1 MLIMATCILT
11 IYLLLPGISYQ
22 ARDRIYRIF
31 VTKDLS
37 ERIKLWVAAI
47 EIIKARPILG
57 VGVANYGD
65 GRRRFAKEDPKLPA
79 HSNYLQIGAEMGL
92 LGLFAFLWIAIGGV
106 LSSFWIFR
114 GSPNEEIKLLGLGFL
129 GLWIWF
135 LVQSQFATYYDSTKF
150 SMLFWLLAG
159 LNMSLYR
166 TNSRNS

>member
-1 MLIMATCILT
+1 
-11 IYLLLPGISYQ
+11 
-22 ARDRIYRIF
+22 
-31 VTKDLS
+31 
-37 ERIKLWVAAI
+37 
-47 EIIKARPILG
+47 